1 MQSSTTTGQQGSDKL
16 VYYASVF
23 VYDTKL
29 KSQFKD
35 YCPTLNSYESKNI
48 IDLISK
54 IDSQMFP
61 QGSTV
66 KFQEFISMT
75 DEQQR
80 LTIADVQITIVN
92 ISMQKEKAE
101 EYIKLFF
108 QIVKKV
114 KGDAKLITYALL
126 LIDGILEEKRSRIQI
141 LVNI

>member
-1 MQSSTTTGQQGSDKL
+1 
-16 VYYASVF
+16 
-23 VYDTKL
+23 
-29 KSQFKD
+29 
-35 YCPTLNSYESKNI
+35 
-48 IDLISK
+48 
-54 IDSQMFP
+54 
-61 QGSTV
+61 
-66 KFQEFISMT
+66 MT

-80 LTIADVQITIVN
+80 VTIADVQITIVN

-141 LVNI
+141 LVNIQQSKNKNRQEDLIAVLLSFIWQNNREETVQRDLASHILAMLIELVYILFYNLQGS

>member
-1 MQSSTTTGQQGSDKL
+1 
-16 VYYASVF
+16 
-23 VYDTKL
+23 
-29 KSQFKD
+29 
-35 YCPTLNSYESKNI
+35 
-48 IDLISK
+48 
-54 IDSQMFP
+54 
-61 QGSTV
+61 
-66 KFQEFISMT
+66 MT

-141 LVNI
+141 LVNIQQSKNKNRQEDLIAVLLSFIW

>member
-1 MQSSTTTGQQGSDKL
+1 
-16 VYYASVF
+16 
-23 VYDTKL
+23 
-29 KSQFKD
+29 
-35 YCPTLNSYESKNI
+35 
-48 IDLISK
+48 
-54 IDSQMFP
+54 
-61 QGSTV
+61 
-66 KFQEFISMT
+66 MT

-80 LTIADVQITIVN
+80 VTIADVYITIVN

>member
-1 MQSSTTTGQQGSDKL
+1 
-16 VYYASVF
+16 
-23 VYDTKL
+23 
-29 KSQFKD
+29 
-35 YCPTLNSYESKNI
+35 
-48 IDLISK
+48 
-54 IDSQMFP
+54 
-61 QGSTV
+61 
-66 KFQEFISMT
+66 MT

-80 LTIADVQITIVN
+80 VTIADVQITIVN

-141 LVNI
+141 LVNIQQSKNKNRQEDLIAVLLSFIW

>member
-1 MQSSTTTGQQGSDKL
+1 
-16 VYYASVF
+16 
-23 VYDTKL
+23 
-29 KSQFKD
+29 
-35 YCPTLNSYESKNI
+35 
-48 IDLISK
+48 
-54 IDSQMFP
+54 
-61 QGSTV
+61 
-66 KFQEFISMT
+66 MT

-80 LTIADVQITIVN
+80 VTIADVQITIVN

-141 LVNI
+141 LVNIQQSKNKNRQEDLIAVLLSFIWQNNREETVQRDLASHILAMLIELVHILFYNLQGS